1 MPPEVG
7 TTDKSTAATSATS
20 ATSSGQSGASAPLTS
35 SGTASE
41 AMIAAATAASSA
53 APEPAAGAGDTT
65 QRSSAGNTGT
75 IPDATAQA
83 AAAGPTGTKPTGTDA
98 PEQRIV
104 AATRNAREQATREVE
119 ARYEAFK
126 GLDPAEVKLAMQVLT
141 ELRTDTAKFHRE
153 LTQRISGGT
162 GDAEEKYPDADLV
175 SKDGTMKTY
184 TDGTMQKVLDVHTKR
199 VTTQVMKELKPF
211 LDFARSEQG
220 RQEQTAAETKRV
232 QSIDSALV
240 EARKMPHFTKENEPA
255 IIEVMGQIVE
265 ASSVEDRARFR
276 SSPAELIHRAYNSF
290 LQSKVFPTIDAEA
303 DKRVRA
309 EYARKAAAGSG
320 SAHPTQQG
328 GDPKPAVIRN
338 GDVDGLARHMERLAE
353 TAAAS

>member
-1 MPPEVG
+1 
-7 TTDKSTAATSATS
+7 
-20 ATSSGQSGASAPLTS
+20 
-35 SGTASE
+35 
-41 AMIAAATAASSA
+41 
-53 APEPAAGAGDTT
+53 
-65 QRSSAGNTGT
+65 
-75 IPDATAQA
+75 
-83 AAAGPTGTKPTGTDA
+83 
-98 PEQRIV
+98 
-104 AATRNAREQATREVE
+104 
-119 ARYEAFK
+119 
-126 GLDPAEVKLAMQVLT
+126 MQVLT
-141 ELRTDTAKFHRE
+141 ELRSDTAKFHQE

-162 GDAEEKYPDADLV
+162 GDAGEKYPDADLV

-199 VTTQVMKELKPF
+199 VTAQVMKELKPF

-338 GDVDGLARHMERLAE
+338 GDVDGLARHMERMAE